1 MDIINSIRRLFSIE
15 IVAEIKEPNCTLRIY
30 QKRKERVLTYIT
42 PSATTIFSK
51 LENNTI
57 YTHSYWDFFMPLPAM
72 YTAPRV
78 LVIGLGGG
86 TIPYQLEKLYSN
98 ISIDA
103 VEIDPNMIALS
114 KQFLPEQLHANLI
127 NADGLEYV
135 KNTPNT
141 YDLIIL
147 DAFHKHLEIPKDFFS
162 DEFIENASR
171 ALSETGMLAINY
183 TFTMGNSIGLN
194 LHISKLKKHFS
205 IYIVRPSNL
214 SGNYIIICSKRF
226 TKEAFVRI
234 VDERFSSKEALHISK
249 GYKQMRMR

>member
-1 MDIINSIRRLFSIE
+1 MDVINGLRSLFSIRV
-15 IVAEIKEPNCTLRIY
+15 VAEIKEPNCTLRIY

-42 PSATTIFSK
+42 PSAATIFSK
-51 LENNTI
+51 LKNGSI
-57 YTHSYWDFFMPLPAM
+57 YTHSYWDYFMPLPAL
-72 YTAPRV
+72 YAAPK
-78 LVIGLGGG
+78 LLLIGLGGG

-127 NADGLEYV
+127 NADGFEYA
-135 KNTPNT
+135 KKTPNV

-147 DAFHKHLEIPKDFFS
+147 DAFHKHLEIPKNFFS
-162 DEFIENASR
+162 DEFIENANSV
-171 ALSETGMLAINY
+171 LSETGILAINY
-183 TFTMGNSIGLN
+183 AFTLGNSLELN

-226 TKEAFVRI
+226 TKEELIRVA
-234 VDERFSSKEALHISK
+234 DERFKSKEALHILK
-249 GYKQMRMR
+249 GYKRMQMH